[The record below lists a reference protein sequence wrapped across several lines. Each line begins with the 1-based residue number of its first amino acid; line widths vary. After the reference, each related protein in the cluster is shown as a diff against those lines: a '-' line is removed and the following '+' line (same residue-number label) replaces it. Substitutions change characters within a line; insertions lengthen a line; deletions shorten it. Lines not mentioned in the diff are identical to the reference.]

1 MLAGTQPNLEATVA
15 HLLDLALQLRDLL
28 RVRHRPLPLLRPHL
42 HLILLLQV
50 HLHGLEEV
58 RQVLLKVGG
67 DGGAI
72 DDTDEQRL

>member
-28 RVRHRPLPLLRPHL
+28 RVRHRPLPLLHPRL
-42 HLILLLQV
+42 HLVLLLQV

-72 DDTDEQRL
+72 DDADEQRL

>member
-28 RVRHRPLPLLRPHL
+28 RVRHRPLPLLHPHL
-42 HLILLLQV
+42 HLVLLLQV

-72 DDTDEQRL
+72 DDADEQRL